1 MSVVSLDEARR
12 DRDKAALSKDQPYDK
27 DLHARLCSMFETS
40 EDSSRKMRQKAETD
54 HDYYDGK
61 QLTEKEYKDLMK
73 RGQQPHVD
81 NRIKPKIR
89 YLEGLE
95 QQQRTDPRALPRTP
109 RHEEDANSVTDCLRY
124 VTESNNWNQ
133 IRSRVWKDILIWG
146 WSGYEVVFEPSPT
159 QPNGQVIIRRC
170 QADRMFFDPYSEA
183 EDFDD
188 ARYLGLCVWGDRDE
202 FIARYGPDAGKVFDE
217 TIPIG
222 QVGGSFDDKPKNQT
236 WVGYDNKRY
245 RVRIVQMY
253 YRTAENEWHFC
264 EFTKGGFLSYGVS
277 PWLDDNGIP
286 EHPYAWGS
294 ANVDR
299 DNNRYGEVRNLI
311 DPQDAINKRQ
321 SKFLHWMSVRQ
332 TFGNE
337 MSMGSM
343 TTRELREQAARPDGH
358 FALGSNVEWG
368 KHFGIVPTTD
378 MAQGQLQ
385 LHQMSIAEMAVQG
398 PNAAMQG
405 KDPRQFSGRAI
416 QLQQQ
421 GGALEGSP
429 TFDMLRHM
437 DNQAYKKMWRRIR
450 QCWTAPDYIRVTDDE
465 RNIRWVGINMPK
477 MQPIAGPDG
486 QPMIDPQTGQ
496 PAMAPQ
502 IDPATGQPAMQNQLS
517 HLEVDIVMDDAPHV
531 GTLQQEEFALLVE
544 AAKAGLPIPPKSIIK
559 ASQLRSKNDIL
570 KDIEAAEQKAAQTP
584 DPETQKAQAKMAAEA
599 ASAAQMAKQRAD
611 EAAQGAALKQQE
623 AQQNAELKQ
632 QEMMLQAEANQRA
645 IDAKLA
651 QEAATAEAKRQQAAM
666 DHAQKMAQQAAEH
679 QQQMQ
684 IEREKAE
691 TAKQIAE
698 ITARAKA
705 DAMKD
710 RPQQNGLRE

>member
-1 MSVVSLDEARR
+1 MSVVQLDEARR
-12 DRDKAALSKDQPYDK
+12 RHDDKAALSKNQPYDK
-27 DLHARLCSMFETS
+27 DLHARLCTMFETS
-40 EDSSRKMRQKAETD
+40 EESSRKMRTRAERD
-54 HDYYDGK
+54 FDYYDGK
-61 QLTEKEYKDLMK
+61 QLTDKEYKDLMK

-81 NRIKPKIR
+81 NKIKPKIR

-109 RHEEDANSVTDCLRY
+109 KHEEDANSVTDCLRY

-133 IRSRVWKDILIWG
+133 TRSRVWKDILIWG

-159 QPNGQVIIRRC
+159 QPNGKVIIRRC

-202 FIARYGPDAGKVFDE
+202 FIARYGPEAGKVFDE
-217 TIPIG
+217 TIPLG
-222 QVGGSFDDKPKNQT
+222 DVGGSFDDKPKNHT
-236 WVGYDNKRY
+236 WVGYDNRRY
-245 RVRIVQMY
+245 RARIVQMY

-277 PWLDDNGIP
+277 PWLDDNGNP

-311 DPQDAINKRQ
+311 DTQDAINKRQ
-321 SKFLHWMSVRQ
+321 SKFLHLMSVRQ
-332 TFGNE
+332 TYGNE
-337 MSMGSM
+337 MAMGSM
-343 TTRELREQAARPDGH
+343 TARELREQAARPDGH
-358 FALGSNVEWG
+358 FALGSNVKWG
-368 KHFGIVPTTD
+368 DDFGIVPTTD
-378 MAQGQLQ
+378 MAQGMLQ
-385 LHQMSIAEMAVQG
+385 LHQIAIAEMTVQG

-405 KDPRQFSGRAI
+405 KDPRLQSGRAI
-416 QLQQQ
+416 LAQQQ
-421 GGALEGSP
+421 GGALEGQP
-429 TFDMLRHM
+429 VFDMLRHM

-465 RNIRWVGINMPK
+465 RNIRWVGINMPR
-477 MQPIAGPDG
+477 MQPIGGPDG
-486 QPMIDPQTGQ
+486 QPIVDPQTGQ

-517 HLEVDIVMDDAPHV
+517 ELEVDIVMDDAPHV

-544 AAKAGLPIPPKSIIK
+544 ASKVVPIPPEAIIK
-559 ASQLRSKNDIL
+559 ASQLRSKNEL
-570 KDIEAAEQKAAQTP
+570 LEAIKQAKQNPPP
-584 DPETQKAQAKMAAEA
+584 DPEVEKAKAKMAADVA
-599 ASAAQMAKQRAD
+599 TAQQQAKQRAD
-611 EAAQGAALKQQE
+611 EAAQSAMLKQQE
-623 AQQNAELKQ
+623 AQQNAALKE

-679 QQQMQ
+679 QQAMA

-691 TAKQIAE
+691 TAKEIAE

-705 DAMKD
+705 DAMKNQPN
-710 RPQQNGLRE
+710 RSEAL